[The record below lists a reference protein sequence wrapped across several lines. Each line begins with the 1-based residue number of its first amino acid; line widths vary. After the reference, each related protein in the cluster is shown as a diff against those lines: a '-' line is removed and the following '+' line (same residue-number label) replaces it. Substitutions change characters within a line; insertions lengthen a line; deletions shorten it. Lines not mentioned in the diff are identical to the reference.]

1 MRVAVVGTGNMGQN
15 HMRIYSQL
23 RDVTLVGFVEPDP
36 PRAQS
41 MAARFGC
48 RAFGSL
54 DELAGEVDAVT
65 VASPSSTHGE
75 IGRHLLAK
83 GIHCLIE
90 KPLATT
96 EADCLALIEA
106 AKGSGTTLMV
116 GHIERYNP
124 AIEQLSTLLSGD
136 CAVHALDARRMS
148 ATSARIGDV
157 DVIMDLMV
165 HDLDIALN
173 LRQRRSVPV
182 RIQAEGVQLGD
193 GGFDY
198 VTALVRFD
206 DGLLA
211 SFTASRITQNKVREL
226 QLSTDMGY
234 VQADY
239 IRQEL
244 HVFRQ
249 SSIAQLPDGQGSHK
263 LDLSVDR
270 LLVRHAEPL
279 AQELLHF
286 VDCAANGTPPRTG
299 GEDALRTLRLAWDIQ
314 TAVTNGTSVRRDHG

>member
-1 MRVAVVGTGNMGQN
+1 MRVAVVGIGNMGQN

-23 RDVTLVGFVEPDP
+23 RNVTLVGLVDP
-36 PRAQS
+36 NPERAQA
-41 MAARFGC
+41 MAARYGC
-48 RAFGSL
+48 RIFQGV
-54 DELAGEVDAVT
+54 DELVGQVDAVT
-65 VASPSSTHGE
+65 IASPSTMHAE
-75 IGRHLLAK
+75 IGRYLLTN

-96 EADCLALIEA
+96 EADCQALIEA
-106 AKGSGTTLMV
+106 AEGSGAILMV

-124 AIEQLSTLLSGD
+124 AIEQLSTLLSAD
-136 CAVHALDARRMS
+136 CTVHALDARRMS

-173 LRQRRSVPV
+173 LREHRQVPV

-193 GGFDY
+193 GGLDY
-198 VTALVRFD
+198 VTAMVRFD
-206 DGLLA
+206 SGLIA

-226 QLSTDMGY
+226 QLSTEMGY
-234 VQADY
+234 IQADY

-244 HVFRQ
+244 HIFRQ
-249 SSIAQLPDGQGSHK
+249 SSIAPLPDSHGSHK

-270 LLVRHAEPL
+270 LMVRHAEPL

-286 VDCAANGTPPRTG
+286 VDCVANGIPPRTG

-314 TAVTNGTSVRRDHG
+314 AAVGSGNSIRRDHA